1 MVTVRGC
8 FFGLSAPV
16 GADFQGSGNGRRR
29 RRPALG
35 WLDVAM
41 GYYSLAVGQVGYA
54 GAREGLWEGLAAIL
68 CRSGWRGNLA
78 GHFESMSLAL
88 RMVMRYSAKQAA
100 DRAAGTMRMAR

>member
-1 MVTVRGC
+1 MVTARGC

-16 GADFQGSGNGRRR
+16 GWTFRGQGTGGGDADLRWGGAGC
-29 RRPALG
+29 G
-35 WLDVAM
+35 D
-41 GYYSLAVGQVGYA
+41 GYYNLAVVQVEYA
-54 GAREGLWEGLAAIL
+54 GAQEGLREGLAAIL
-68 CRSGWRGNLA
+68 CRSGWRGNFA